1 MPKSAT
7 RPMHAKRAT
16 PEDPKVLFLPKM
28 PEDSFCGSRRAPRH
42 SQQKSPLSTNNLAR
56 ERITANSRFLTK
68 CYRQKAAKL
77 PDTRRADRSGCRCR
91 IERNATVPRLER
103 TQLAARASINNNIY
117 HRLMIKTEV
126 TDTASQLIPAFPPG
140 S

>member
-7 RPMHAKRAT
+7 RQIPVHAKRTT
-16 PEDPKVLFLPKM
+16 PRRPKVLFLPKM
-28 PEDSFCGSRRAPRH
+28 PKDRFAARAATPRH

-68 CYRQKAAKL
+68 CYRQKATKL
-77 PDTRRADRSGCRCR
+77 PDTRHADRSGCRYR

-126 TDTASQLIPAFPPG
+126 TDTAWQLIPAF
-140 S
+140 